1 MFLSVDIGNTHTTIG
16 LFSRRGEAV
25 RCWRMP
31 SQPAD
36 TADTLR
42 ARLHTF
48 FTMDG
53 FEFAEVTSAGV
64 ASVVPPLSRAW
75 QMTLREI
82 LSGEP
87 LMVSAGQNYGMRV
100 DMPDP
105 TCVGA
110 DRIANAIAAIKTYG
124 APVIVV
130 DFGTATNIDVV
141 DQAGAYRGG
150 AISPGLM
157 LSANAL
163 FAKAAKLSSIPVVA
177 PVCALGDTTEKAIQS
192 GLVIGAATQAEAWS
206 RVLSESSTRRR
217 RPSWGR
223 AAWPRPWP
231 RRPTSSTRSTP
242 RSPCAAS
249 ATSGCTRRADKVG
262 GEKGFSPFLA
272 AARAASGCFLLLPY
286 RCAARMRACSGAM
299 SISAPSSFLTVARPQ
314 TSMPASV
321 PLRATLPLG

>member
-1 MFLSVDIGNTHTTIG
+1 MLTHLQAPSAVKLVEKILVTGRKGPAQPPALTRKARMFLSVDIGNTHTTIG

-87 LMVSAGQNYGMRV
+87 LMVSAGQSYGMRV

-141 DQAGAYRGG
+141 DQTGAYRGG

-192 GLVIGAATQAEAWS
+192 GLVIGAAAQAEGLVA
-206 RVLSESSTRRR
+206 RIKRELDAPE
-217 RPSWGR
+217 
-223 AAWPRPWP
+223 
-231 RRPTSSTRSTP
+231 
-242 RSPCAAS
+242 
-249 ATSGCTRRADKVG
+249 ATVVG
-262 GEKGFSPFLA
+262 TGGLA
-272 AARAASGCFLLLPY
+272 Q
-286 RCAARMRACSGAM
+286 
-299 SISAPSSFLTVARPQ
+299 TVAEATDLFDEIDP
-314 TSMPASV
+314 TLT
-321 PLRATLPLG
+321 LRGIRDIWLYTQGR